1 MPYRA
6 TDSLVSPPR
15 VSRAFLS
22 GIMFV
27 LCALLLRSVAAQENT
42 TDYSDQLP
50 AALDRTVD
58 YLTEI
63 QPLLKKSCYSC
74 HGQEKQEG
82 GLRLDVRK
90 HALQGSDQGAVM
102 IPGKAGSSSLLVLVA
117 GLDEDRGRMP
127 PDGEGTP
134 LAREQIALLR
144 SWVDQ
149 GATWP
154 DGVDDVAASDH
165 WAFQPL
171 VRPALPPV
179 RHDDWVRNPI
189 DRFVLA
195 RLEKEGLRPSPV
207 ANRSTLIRRL
217 SIDLLGLLPSPEQVQ
232 KFLADE
238 RPDAYEQLIEE
249 LLQSRHYG
257 ERWGRHWL
265 DLARYADSDGYE
277 KDRVRPHAW
286 RYRNWVIEALN
297 EDMPFDQFSISQIAG
312 DMVSEA
318 GMDARVASGFHRN
331 TLHNTEGGTD
341 QEEDRVKKT
350 VDRINTFGTIWMGLT
365 IGCAQCHS
373 HKYDPISQRE
383 YYSMYAFFNN
393 INETDIGAPTSAE
406 QTRYEK
412 ARQAFDAEHMKF
424 TVPLAEYEKN
434 GLATAQQAWEPG
446 ARATALEWQTLQP
459 SSARS
464 AHGAE
469 LAVQPD
475 SSILA
480 GGTNQ
485 KSDTYTIEAP
495 LPGGNLRAIRLEVL
509 PHDSLPVK
517 GPGRA
522 ANGNFVLTTVTVS
535 TSPLEGDGEPQA
547 ISLKRAFADFSQ
559 ESWAV
564 GQTIN
569 DKPEDGWA
577 VSPQFGKRHVA
588 VFELAE
594 PVITE
599 GGLKVTVTLH
609 QQYETGEAHNLG
621 YFRLSATA
629 SQADLALEGL
639 DSGVVK
645 ALGKAPGDRDETEA
659 KLIADYF
666 RSVDPEYKRLQ
677 AALTAHAAKAPK
689 PSETK
694 AQAVVEGDPRQAHV
708 HVRGDFLTKGVA
720 VDAETIAILPPIRGR
735 VGEMDQGPD
744 RLDLAHWLFAVEN
757 PLTPRVTVN
766 RVWYRY
772 FGRGIVNSI
781 DDFGSQGDSPSHPDL
796 LDWLAVEFQYGGWRL
811 KHIHRLI
818 TTSAVYRQS
827 SAFREELS
835 EQDPLNILL
844 ARQSRRRVEA
854 EVIRDLALDASNLLS
869 QKIGGPSVRPPQPN
883 EYSSLTYAGSAK
895 WSTSGGEDRYRRGIY
910 TFFQRTSPYPMLMTF
925 DAPDSNVCVAL
936 RQTSNTPLQALTIW
950 NDPVFVECAQALGRR
965 IMAENPAG
973 DDPLQT
979 ITRRVHFA
987 LLVCLSRPATPQEQE
1002 ALVGYYLDQ
1011 QKLLAARPEAA
1022 QQIVG
1027 SLPVSDGTEMAELAA
1042 WVVLGRVVLNLDEFI
1057 SRE

>member
-1 MPYRA
+1 LFA
-6 TDSLVSPPR
+6 GT
-15 VSRAFLS
+15 FL
-22 GIMFV
+22 
-27 LCALLLRSVAAQENT
+27 LLALLLPLVAAQEET

-58 YLTEI
+58 YLTEV

-90 HALQGSDQGAVM
+90 HALQGSDQGAVI

-117 GLDEDRGRMP
+117 GLDEERGRMP
-127 PDGEGTP
+127 PEGEGTP
-134 LAREQIALLR
+134 LPKEQVALLR

-154 DGVDDVAASDH
+154 EGIDEVAASDH

-179 RHDDWVRNPI
+179 KHDRWVRNPI

-195 RLEKEGLRPSPV
+195 RLEKEHVRPSPV

-217 SIDLLGLLPSPEQVQ
+217 SIDLLGLLPSPQQVE

-238 RPDAYEQLIEE
+238 RPDAFEQLVEE

-318 GMDARVASGFHRN
+318 GIDSRVASGFHRN

-406 QTRYEK
+406 LARYEQ
-412 ARQAFDAEHMKF
+412 ARQGFDAEHVRF
-424 TVPLAEYEKN
+424 TAPLAEYEKN
-434 GLATAQQAWEPG
+434 GLASAQQAWEPG
-446 ARATALEWQTLQP
+446 ARATALEWQTLEP
-459 SSARS
+459 SSVKS

-475 SSILA
+475 HSILA

-485 KSDTYTIEAP
+485 KSDTYTIEAT
-495 LPGGNLRAIRLEVL
+495 LAGGSLRAIRLEVL
-509 PHDSLPVK
+509 PHDSLPMK

-522 ANGNFVLTTVTVS
+522 ANGNFVLTTVTLS
-535 TSPLEGDGEPQA
+535 TSPLEGDGEPRA
-547 ISLKRAFADFSQ
+547 TSLKRAFADFSQ
-559 ESWAV
+559 ENWAV

-594 PVITE
+594 PVMID
-599 GGLKVTVTLH
+599 GGLKLTVTLH

-621 YFRLSATA
+621 HFRLSATA
-629 SQADLALEGL
+629 SPAELALEGL
-639 DSGVVK
+639 DSGIVA
-645 ALGKAPGDRDETEA
+645 ALGKASGDRDQAEA
-659 KLIADYF
+659 KLIADHF
-666 RSVDPEYKRLQ
+666 RTIDPEYKRLQ
-677 AALTAHAAKAPK
+677 AAVTDHAAKAPK

-694 AQAVVEGDPRQAHV
+694 AQAVVEGDRRQAHL
-708 HVRGDFLTKGVA
+708 HVRGDFLTRGVA
-720 VDAETIAILPPIRGR
+720 VDAETIAILPPIRAR
-735 VGEMDQGPD
+735 ASEADQRPD
-744 RLDLAHWLFAVEN
+744 RLDLANWLFTSEN

-766 RVWYRY
+766 RIWYRY

-781 DDFGSQGDSPSHPDL
+781 DDFGSQGDRPSHPEL
-796 LDWLAVEFQYGGWRL
+796 LDWLAAEFQQSGWRL

-827 SAFREELS
+827 SAFRKELT
-835 EQDPLNILL
+835 EDDPLNILL

-854 EVIRDLALDASNLLS
+854 EVIRDLALDASDLLS

-895 WSTSGGEDRYRRGIY
+895 WSTSGGEDRYRRGLY
-910 TFFQRTSPYPMLMTF
+910 TFFQRTSPYPMLITF
-925 DAPDSNVCVAL
+925 DAPDSNVCVAR

-950 NDPVFVECAQALGRR
+950 NGPVFVECAQALGRR
-965 IMAENPAG
+965 IMAEETAG
-973 DDPLQT
+973 EDIQET
-979 ITRRVHFA
+979 IARRVQYA
-987 LLVCLSRPATPQEQE
+987 MLVCLSRQATPQEQE
-1002 ALVGYYLDQ
+1002 ALVEYYQDQ
-1011 QKLLAARPEAA
+1011 HKLLSARPEAA
-1022 QQIVG
+1022 KQIVG
-1027 SLPVSDGTEMAELAA
+1027 SLPITDGTETAELAA